1 MEEEGTYELRVAN
14 LRGGFGAPAAPQDIV
29 SIESVEVAPTATGI
43 TYNMLGQRINNAKG
57 ICIVDGKKVV
67 K

>member
-1 MEEEGTYELRVAN
+1 MN
-14 LRGGFGAPAAPQDIV
+14 L
-29 SIESVEVAPTATGI
+29 EHTGI
-43 TYNMLGQRINNAKG
+43 TYNMLGQRVNDAKG